1 MSNPNTLKRE
11 LGSLWCIYESCELN
25 QKPLS
30 NVENGRV
37 DPRIQK
43 VYGNT
48 EVNEKDL
55 FSFQYQ
61 GPVFKKWLE
70 DNQFPTKG
78 WSYGIFEKSTDKLT
92 QQPGVSL
99 PTTTIYD
106 DIWKLLDQSHRQKFS
121 NYTNGQKDSWD
132 PADIYIFRGNK
143 SKVIKY
149 VEDVK
154 EATKEFHKTNP
165 NVFIALLNDYLR
177 VLYNDKILVGIS
189 LKQASPPNIPE
200 VEIFNVLKDDDF
212 DPPEFGEAT
221 LRKTGNGFL
230 HQWMQ
235 LGKKGGKLGFK
246 GNSVRFEAEVNMGNK
261 KTAKFSWESKS
272 PGRDSP
278 HTTEFKK
285 LVFGNKGQLTTAAAR
300 GGSITKEIK
309 FKPII
314 AEYIKKGPASWNL
327 GVPKNP
333 LKLNGSSKSHAKYW
347 AKELFDLRKS
357 KLTTLDDVKIL
368 RNPQYAKERGLPEVV
383 VDASTNN
390 LANNTAYFEELFKI
404 DTLSQKEVKDW
415 YGWEK
420 ESDYAKDFRGK
431 LRGLIIIKA
440 IVLADKDGKLG
451 EILLRSFF
459 TAGKVQWVVDDL
471 YGPFVKIE

>member
-1 MSNPNTLKRE
+1 MGQSNTLQRE
-11 LGSLWCIYESCELN
+11 LGSLWCIYEACELD

-37 DPRIQK
+37 DPHIQK
-43 VYGNT
+43 VYGNIK
-48 EVNEKDL
+48 VNDKDL

-61 GPVFKKWLE
+61 GPIFKEWLE
-70 DNQFPTKG
+70 RNQFPTKG
-78 WSYGIFEKSTDKLT
+78 WKYGIFEKSTDKLT
-92 QQPGVSL
+92 QQQGVSMK
-99 PTTTIYD
+99 TTDIYD
-106 DIWKLLDQSHRQKFS
+106 DIWKLLDKSHRQKFS

-132 PADIYIFRGNK
+132 PVDVYIFRGDKQEVLNYIK
-143 SKVIKY
+143 KVK
-149 VEDVK
+149 K
-154 EATKEFHKTNP
+154 ATEEFHKTSP

-200 VEIFNVLKDDDF
+200 VEVYNVVKDQDF
-212 DPPEFGEAT
+212 EPPEFGEAI
-221 LRKTGNGFL
+221 LRQTGNGFL

-235 LGKKGGKLGFK
+235 LGKKNGKLGFK

-300 GGSITKEIK
+300 GGSITKELK

-314 AEYIKKGPASWNL
+314 AEYMKKGPQSWNL

-333 LKLNGSSKSHAKYW
+333 LKNGTLKSHSKYW
-347 AKELFDLRKS
+347 GTELFKLRNS
-357 KLTTLDDVKIL
+357 TLTTLEDVKIL
-368 RNPQYAKERGLPEVV
+368 RDPQYAKKRGLPEVV
-383 VDASTNN
+383 VDASTNSVE
-390 LANNTAYFEELFKI
+390 NNTAYFAELFKI
-404 DTLSQKEVKDW
+404 DALSQSDVKDW

-420 ESDYAKDFRGK
+420 ESDYSTDLRGK
-431 LRGLIIIKA
+431 LRGLIIIKT
-440 IVLADKDGKLG
+440 IVMAHKDGKLG
-451 EILLRSFF
+451 EILLRSYF
-459 TAGKVQWVVDDL
+459 TAGKIQWKAEDL